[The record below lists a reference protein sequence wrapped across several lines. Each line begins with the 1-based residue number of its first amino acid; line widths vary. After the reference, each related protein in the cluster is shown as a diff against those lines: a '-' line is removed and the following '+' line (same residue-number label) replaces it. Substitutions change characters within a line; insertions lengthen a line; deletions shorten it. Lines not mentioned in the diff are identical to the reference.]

1 MIQVAIV
8 TRRLKVGNTYEDF
21 RKAWYHTVGF
31 GTKNRMFT
39 ALNVAVADP
48 REVIVI
54 GLNETSIEQVRDL
67 IVLDAWEREANPLDE
82 VIEPE
87 IGRTFG
93 ILVAEDDFSA
103 AGDLECR
110 PASVNGQRTDMA
122 EVEANLRAGAEIL
135 AELAAQGKA

>member
-8 TRRLKVGNTYEDF
+8 KRRLRVGKTYEDF

-31 GTKNRMFT
+31 GTGNRMFT
-39 ALNVAVADP
+39 LLNVADP

-54 GLNETSIEQVRDL
+54 GLNETSIEQVRKL
-67 IVLDAWEREANPLDE
+67 IALDASEREANPLDE

-87 IGRTFG
+87 VSRTFG

-103 AGDLECR
+103 VGELQYL
-110 PASVNGQRTDMA
+110 PASVNGQPTDMA
-122 EVEANLRAGAEIL
+122 EVEANLKKGAELL